1 MKFTIKIIVLLFSV
15 NLYAQDYN
23 LGLNQVIL
31 LELNTSGSTVP
42 NGKIWK
48 VTSAV
53 SNAPTFSGISN
64 NEFVGLH
71 QELESY
77 FLVND
82 AKSELHQLSW
92 WYDYTIYGNNHI
104 ADFSST
110 FSSTTAFPMWLP
122 EGTVL
127 KSGQN
132 VTHLSIIEF
141 NIN

>member
-1 MKFTIKIIVLLFSV
+1 MKNIFVIIVSLVSLNLF
-15 NLYAQDYN
+15 AQDNN
-23 LGLNQVIL
+23 LGLNQIIL
-31 LELNTSGSTVP
+31 LELNSSGDIVP
-42 NGKIWK
+42 SGKIWK
-48 VTSAV
+48 VTAAV
-53 SNAPTFSGISN
+53 STVSTLSQK
-64 NEFVGLH
+64 E
-71 QELESY
+71 ESY

-92 WYDYTIYGNNHI
+92 WFNGNPNPNTYNSVN
-104 ADFSST
+104 FSST

-132 VTHLSIIEF
+132 VTHLSIVEF

>member
-1 MKFTIKIIVLLFSV
+1 MKFTIKTIVLLLSV

-53 SNAPTFSGISN
+53 STVST
-64 NEFVGLH
+64 LTD
-71 QELESY
+71 QQESY

-92 WYDYTIYGNNHI
+92 WYNSNVNPNVWNTIN
-104 ADFSST
+104 FSST